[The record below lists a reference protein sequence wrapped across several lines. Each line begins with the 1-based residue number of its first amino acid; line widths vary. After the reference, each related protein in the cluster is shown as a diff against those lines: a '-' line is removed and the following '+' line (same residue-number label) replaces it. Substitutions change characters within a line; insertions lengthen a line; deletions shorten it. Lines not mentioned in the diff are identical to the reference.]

1 MLWPLATT
9 APGHTGSHGR
19 QGRPPR
25 RRQRGEAGPLYLE
38 PAERAP
44 QTGSPMSRVLRPLTA
59 PARSGSFASSR
70 HDCVGRPP
78 SLPPIDLSRSRLRP
92 LGGTARRRTH
102 RRTRACCPQRPTSS
116 CATHASPRMPP
127 PRSALLFP
135 GGCQLKVEGDVPP
148 TVHVY
153 LRAHTHGR
161 ISLKPRRPQFRVASR
176 SAAATAA
183 TGHRWR

>member
-1 MLWPLATT
+1 M
-9 APGHTGSHGR
+9 
-19 QGRPPR
+19 
-25 RRQRGEAGPLYLE
+25 
-38 PAERAP
+38 
-44 QTGSPMSRVLRPLTA
+44 
-59 PARSGSFASSR
+59 
-70 HDCVGRPP
+70 
-78 SLPPIDLSRSRLRP
+78 
-92 LGGTARRRTH
+92 GGTARREDSPPYARLL
-102 RRTRACCPQRPTSS
+102 PT
-116 CATHASPRMPP
+116 ATHLLMRHARQPRMPP